1 MAEVRS
7 TSASTIREGGYVLMN
22 GAPCVVKSIQTS
34 KTGKHGASKCRI
46 EGVGIIDGQKRIEI
60 HPGHDNMDVPI
71 VEKKNAQVLSIQGDT
86 ASAMDTETYETFD
99 LKIPDEVKG
108 EIKEGQQVSYWILMD
123 QKIIKQAK

>member
-1 MAEVRS
+1 MSEVRLIQ
-7 TSASTIREGGYVLMN
+7 ASGLREGGYVLMN
-22 GAPCVVKSIQTS
+22 GHPCVVKCIQTS
-34 KTGKHGASKCRI
+34 KTGKHGSSKCRI
-46 EGVGIIDGQKRIEI
+46 EGVGIIDGQKRIEV

-99 LKIPDEVKG
+99 LKIPDDVKG